1 MQPAPHEHAVS
12 LERKLC
18 SWTLMIPENQKHKQ
32 WTSRRKIQGRMGSTD
47 HAPFQ
52 KASFQC
58 ESRQTPLTNEG

>member
-1 MQPAPHEHAVS
+1 MQPDPHEHAVT
-12 LERKLC
+12 LGRKLC
-18 SWTLMIPENQKHKQ
+18 SWTLMIPGKQ
-32 WTSRRKIQGRMGSTD
+32 QNKPWTSRRKNQGRTGSPD